1 MKRGFQSR
9 MSGRKGK
16 DGRMIVEGKTLER
29 WIEHFTEMLNEDE
42 DKEEDNKWNIIA
54 KLDHALEQPQ
64 EI

>member
-54 KLDHALEQPQ
+54 KLDHALEQP
-64 EI
+64 